1 MAELKYAEQPERR
14 EEAKG
19 DLQLFLESREVQRF
33 TEEWHQQGYTK
44 IGIHELLSEL
54 YRRFS
59 GDEKKTLERGWEIL
73 AVLKNI
79 DLSRFKIKSEGLVK
93 AIKKVMGGE

>member
-1 MAELKYAEQPERR
+1 MVELRYAETPERR

-19 DLQLFLESREVQRF
+19 DLALFLESREAQQF
-33 TEEWHQQGYTK
+33 TEQWHKEGYTK

-59 GDEKKTLERGWEIL
+59 GDEKRALERGGEIL

-79 DLSRFKIKSEGLVK
+79 DLSKFKIKSEGLVK
-93 AIKKVMGGE
+93 AIKKAIGGE